1 MTLPNRPARPLPH
14 AAPRSPH
21 PSTGAT
27 AAAPPAAAPF
37 GIAAGVACTLWSGY
51 LLLSPFYLFD
61 SGQPQIADYILAL
74 LTGWLALARGFSF
87 SRALTSIV
95 ATAALLTA
103 YIVIVNG
110 AWTVLI
116 GQYEL
121 LLYTAFYLFNFVA
134 LLDTAIL
141 FRWLG
146 RRFGELTGVLS
157 IMSLMLQ
164 FCLSFLVDGGGSERG
179 AMFFNNPNQLGYYA
193 VLFASLV
200 WAWSQ
205 WSSRSKNTLLTAE
218 IAAYVAAGWL
228 TIVSQS
234 RGAISAFAIL
244 VFLRAAARVNVVL
257 LGAAAL
263 IGVAL
268 MQSDLSLIES
278 MRSRMEHKSQGTNE
292 EMSYRGYDR
301 MFNHPNYLWLG
312 AGEGCYWRFRSDHPG
327 EMHSNFGSLLFCY
340 GAVGLGVF
348 LRLFWV
354 TFRDAGVKATLYLAP
369 AMAYGLSHN
378 GLRQSELWILFA
390 LTVGLHSTRLA
401 ARPLARLATP
411 VPARRPAARQPV
423 PRRPAAPRPIPRPT
437 ASGHH

>member
-1 MTLPNRPARPLPH
+1 MTAPLRPARPALPRRV
-14 AAPRSPH
+14 AS
-21 PSTGAT
+21 ST
-27 AAAPPAAAPF
+27 PAAAPVPVVRL
-37 GIAAGVACTLWSGY
+37 GISGCVACVLWSGY

-87 SRALTSIV
+87 SRALTGV
-95 ATAALLTA
+95 VVTAALLTS
-103 YIVIVNG
+103 YIVLVNG
-110 AWTVLI
+110 SWTVLI
-116 GQYEL
+116 GEYEL

-141 FRWLG
+141 FHWLG
-146 RRFGELTGVLS
+146 RRFGELTGVLCV
-157 IMSLMLQ
+157 MSLMLQ
-164 FCLSFLVDGGGSERG
+164 FGLSFVVDGGGSERG

-193 VLFASLV
+193 VLFASLI

-205 WSSRSKNTLLTAE
+205 WSSRSKNTLITIE
-218 IAAYVAAGWL
+218 IATYVAAGWL

-257 LGAAAL
+257 LGATAL

-268 MQSDLSLIES
+268 MQSDLPLIES
-278 MRSRMEHKSQGTNE
+278 MQSRMEHKSQGTNE

-348 LRLFWV
+348 LRFFWV
-354 TFRDAGVKATLYLAP
+354 TFRDAGLKATLYLVP

-390 LTVGLHSTRLA
+390 LTIGLHSTRLVSRPFGHVASSLPVRRPAPRAPAPRRTAA
-401 ARPLARLATP
+401 ARPRPPQPRL
-411 VPARRPAARQPV
+411 VP
-423 PRRPAAPRPIPRPT
+423 
-437 ASGHH
+437 

>member
-1 MTLPNRPARPLPH
+1 MTMPPARPVM
-14 AAPRSPH
+14 AARRPIAPPVS
-21 PSTGAT
+21 
-27 AAAPPAAAPF
+27 AAASIVSAPL
-37 GIAAGVACTLWSGY
+37 GMAGGVACTLWSGY
-51 LLLSPFYLFD
+51 LLLSPFYFFE

-87 SRALTSIV
+87 SRALTGIV
-95 ATAALLTA
+95 VTAALLTS
-103 YIVIVNG
+103 YIVLVNG
-110 AWTVLI
+110 SWTVLL
-116 GQYEL
+116 GEDEL

-141 FRWLG
+141 CHWLG
-146 RRFGELTGVLS
+146 RRFGELTGVTS
-157 IMSLMLQ
+157 VMSLMLQ
-164 FCLSFLVDGGGSERG
+164 FGLSFVVDGGGAERG

-205 WSSRSKNTLLTAE
+205 WSSRSKNTLVMVE
-218 IAAYVAAGWL
+218 IAAYIAAGWL

-268 MQSDLSLIES
+268 MQSDLPLIES

-354 TFRDAGVKATLYLAP
+354 TFRDAGVKATLYLMP

-390 LTVGLHSTRLA
+390 LAVGLHSTRLA
-401 ARPLARLATP
+401 ARPLARIAAMP
-411 VPARRPAARQPV
+411 PASRPGVRPKAPRRSAASRPLNEIPAARQTG
-423 PRRPAAPRPIPRPT
+423 PRRR
-437 ASGHH
+437 